1 MLLKNLGKDDGFGI
15 SKETI
20 DKLAGMIRSSRDR
33 RYQYREIDIQY
44 SAEEKKNGEICVI
57 GTQTLK
63 SREARIDP
71 WIEVNLQAMH
81 VGRSVDEAMGM
92 VNSKLQEHGQVFG
105 DAVFEEG
112 FWDLI
117 EGNSTEGL
125 LTQLILR
132 HPELMLRYDGFGK

>member
-15 SKETI
+15 PKETI
-20 DKLAGMIRSSRDR
+20 AKLARMIRASRER
-33 RYQYREIDIQY
+33 RYQYREIDIHY
-44 SAEEKKNGEICVI
+44 SAEERNNGEICVI

-71 WIEVNLQAMH
+71 WVEVKLQAMH
-81 VGRSVDEAMGM
+81 VGRSVHEAMGM
-92 VNSKLQEHGQVFG
+92 VNSDLQEHGLVFG
-105 DAVFEEG
+105 DAIFEQG

-132 HPELMLRYDGFGK
+132 HPELMLRYGDFRK